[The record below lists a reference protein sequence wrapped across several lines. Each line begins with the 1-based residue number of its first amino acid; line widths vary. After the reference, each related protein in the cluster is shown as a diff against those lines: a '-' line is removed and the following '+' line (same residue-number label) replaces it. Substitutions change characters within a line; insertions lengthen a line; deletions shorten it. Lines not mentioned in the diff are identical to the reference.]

1 MYLVG
6 LTGGIASGK
15 SVVGR
20 RFAELG
26 AVLVDADVL
35 AREVVE
41 PGTQGLAEIG
51 ERFGSS
57 VIAADGSL
65 DRAALGAIVFA
76 DPGKLQ
82 QLNDI
87 THPAIWRRA
96 HELFDAAG
104 AADPDAIVVY
114 DVPLLAEA
122 SEKRPMVFDF
132 IVVVDAPVDTRIRR
146 MVELRGMSREDA
158 ERRVRAQATA
168 AERGK
173 LADSVIEGGDS
184 IEHTLDQ
191 VDALWRQ
198 FVGRERGPA
207 DVGGAT

>member
-41 PGTQGLAEIG
+41 PGTPGLAAIR
-51 ERFGSS
+51 ERFGAS
-57 VIAADGSL
+57 VIATDGSL
-65 DRAALGAIVFA
+65 DRAALGAIVFG
-76 DPGKLQ
+76 DPAKLE

-96 HELFDAAG
+96 KELFDEAG
-104 AADPDAIVVY
+104 AANPDAVVVY

-122 SEKRPMVFDF
+122 SEKRPMRFDF
-132 IVVVDAPVDTRIRR
+132 IVVVDAPIETRIER
-146 MVELRGMSREDA
+146 MVDLRGMSRADA
-158 ERRVRAQATA
+158 ERRVRAQATDE
-168 AERGK
+168 ERAT
-173 LADSVIEGGDS
+173 LADAIIDSGGT
-184 IEHTLDQ
+184 IEHTLAQ
-191 VDALWRQ
+191 VDALWAR
-198 FVGRERGPA
+198 FT
-207 DVGGAT
+207 ATGSSA

>member
-15 SVVGR
+15 SVVGK

-41 PGTQGLAEIG
+41 PGTPGLAAIR
-51 ERFGSS
+51 ERFGAS

-65 DRAALGAIVFA
+65 DRPALGAIVFA
-76 DPGKLQ
+76 DPGKLE

-96 HELFDAAG
+96 KDLFDQASE
-104 AADPDAIVVY
+104 ADPEAVVVY

-122 SEKRPMVFDF
+122 AEKRPMRFDF
-132 IVVVDAPVDTRIRR
+132 IVVVDAPIETRIQR
-146 MVELRGMSREDA
+146 MVELRGMDRADA
-158 ERRVRAQATA
+158 ERRVGAQATD
-168 AERGK
+168 AERRK
-173 LADSVIEGGDS
+173 LADAVIDSGGT
-184 IEHTLDQ
+184 IENTLAQ
-191 VDALWRQ
+191 VDALWAR
-198 FVGRERGPA
+198 FTA
-207 DVGGAT
+207 H

>member
-57 VIAADGSL
+57 VIA
-65 DRAALGAIVFA
+65 
-76 DPGKLQ
+76 
-82 QLNDI
+82 
-87 THPAIWRRA
+87 HPAIWRRA

>member
-15 SVVGR
+15 SVVGK

-41 PGTQGLAEIG
+41 PGTPGLAAI
-51 ERFGSS
+51 RAQFGAS

-76 DPGKLQ
+76 DPEKLE

-87 THPAIWRRA
+87 THPAIWQRA
-96 HELFDAAG
+96 KDLFEAA
-104 AADPDAIVVY
+104 AVADPDAVVVY

-122 SEKRPMVFDF
+122 SEKRPMRFDF
-132 IVVVDAPVDTRIRR
+132 IVVVDAPIETRIQR
-146 MVELRGMSREDA
+146 MVDLRGMNRTDAQRRVGAQATDA
-158 ERRVRAQATA
+158 ERV
-168 AERGK
+168 K
-173 LADSVIEGGDS
+173 FADAVIDSGGS
-184 IEHTLDQ
+184 IEHTLAQ
-191 VDALWRQ
+191 VDDLWAR
-198 FVGRERGPA
+198 FTA
-207 DVGGAT
+207 A